1 MTSATFENII
11 REIEHLTPEERHQLR
26 VKLDTFDM
34 SRASEMSYVDFL
46 QTVGPLDP
54 DVADEMERAIEE
66 DCERIDPNGW

>member
-26 VKLDTFDM
+26 VKLDTFDT
-34 SRASEMSYVDFL
+34 SRASEISYVDFL
-46 QTVGPLDP
+46 HTVGPLDS